1 MAFPALR
8 NVEAVDAPAQREAAV
23 VLSVVA
29 EGRRRWPAIIGGG
42 LLVVALLAMLG
53 AAVFHTQLAQRQLL
67 VDQLEQEVNDERDR
81 FDELRRDRAVL
92 RSPERIS
99 AEATELGMVPADEV
113 QFVEIDPLALAMQLA
128 AAGATDDSAGRVI
141 SETGPLDQF
150 RDVKSVSEGQP

>member
-8 NVEAVDAPAQREAAV
+8 NVEADAAPEPRSAGV

-29 EGRRRWPAIIGGG
+29 GGRRRWPAIIGGVV
-42 LLVVALLAMLG
+42 LFVALVAMFG
-53 AAVFHTQLAQRQLL
+53 AAVFHTHLAQRQLK
-67 VDQLEQEVNDERDR
+67 VDQLEQDVSDERVR

-99 AEATELGMVPADEV
+99 AEAAALGMVPADEV
-113 QFVEIDPLALAMQLA
+113 QFVEIDPLALAKQLA
-128 AAGATDDSAGRVI
+128 AAGVTVDDTGPVI
-141 SETGPLDQF
+141 VEMGPLDQF